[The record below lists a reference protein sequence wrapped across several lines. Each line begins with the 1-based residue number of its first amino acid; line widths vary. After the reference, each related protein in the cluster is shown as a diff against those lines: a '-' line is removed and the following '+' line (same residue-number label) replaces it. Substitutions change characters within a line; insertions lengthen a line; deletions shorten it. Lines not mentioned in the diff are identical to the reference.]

1 MTIMIREADDIYFS
15 RTREYFKE
23 VLSSYANGNYR
34 SAIVM
39 LYSIAICDILYKLE
53 ELRDMYN
60 DGNAKNI
67 LKEVETIRKDNSQY
81 SKSAW
86 EKELIDKVRD
96 KTNLLDLEAYT
107 HLNHLYDY
115 RNFSAHPALNDDYE
129 LLSPSS
135 EIVIACIKNTLIDIL
150 IKPPI
155 FLKEVFTLLRD
166 DLDDKIDLYKNN
178 RKELETYLNNR
189 YYYRMPQGMKI
200 KTFKKLWKFC
210 FKLADDENCKKN
222 RLINRYALEILV
234 NDSTLNSL
242 IETEIKQNESYYT
255 VDFDEDCI
263 QQLIMF
269 LSKNPYIFKCLG
281 EDCKIKINNQ
291 IDKDGTSR
299 AISWFKYDSL
309 QQHIADLIEHKSNI
323 YSKAIPYIKKHYEAN
338 GELAALIDLFIVL
351 YGNSCSFNMADSRFD
366 NMIEPVL
373 SQMTHDQIIRLIE
386 VSNTNDQIY
395 NRGYSYTANTKI
407 VKNTI
412 SVLGSDF
419 DFSKYSRFKFD
430 ESVLEDSSEQDDAD
444 DDLPI

>member
-178 RKELETYLNNR
+178 RKE
-189 YYYRMPQGMKI
+189 
-200 KTFKKLWKFC
+200 
-210 FKLADDENCKKN
+210 
-222 RLINRYALEILV
+222 
-234 NDSTLNSL
+234 
-242 IETEIKQNESYYT
+242 
-255 VDFDEDCI
+255 
-263 QQLIMF
+263 
-269 LSKNPYIFKCLG
+269 
-281 EDCKIKINNQ
+281 
-291 IDKDGTSR
+291 
-299 AISWFKYDSL
+299 
-309 QQHIADLIEHKSNI
+309 
-323 YSKAIPYIKKHYEAN
+323 
-338 GELAALIDLFIVL
+338 
-351 YGNSCSFNMADSRFD
+351 
-366 NMIEPVL
+366 
-373 SQMTHDQIIRLIE
+373 
-386 VSNTNDQIY
+386 
-395 NRGYSYTANTKI
+395 
-407 VKNTI
+407 
-412 SVLGSDF
+412 
-419 DFSKYSRFKFD
+419 
-430 ESVLEDSSEQDDAD
+430 
-444 DDLPI
+444 